1 MPSSPRAFAAVALA
15 ALCASACS
23 LHGSARSPSAGVLRA
38 HAIGAALRVDGVT
51 EELRYAMDVGGEA
64 WDLDVVT
71 GPRAFAERRTRR
83 GDASAT
89 HVLGVAEAGAFARAA
104 ERAPVWID
112 GGLGEEAHTRAAL
125 FGAGFA
131 RPRAGDT
138 AEIESAGDA
147 RYSLVFRP
155 AGGSSLWLTVDRA
168 SAIPLAFDVVSSDD
182 RPLRCDSLEWDD
194 RPGARR
200 VLARASCSGFVSHV
214 GRHTITLALTSRRAV
229 GAAPAWAAP
238 PSGPASRAV
247 AAPFSVPIESPDRVY
262 LPATVGAQTAKFVVD
277 TGAAMTTVTEREAK
291 RLGVV
296 RLPERPRHVRPPWL
310 AEDTM
315 WVGMIDELRF
325 GEHVVRGQRV
335 YVMRDDGGV
344 GDAAGLLGVDVL
356 AKMVVDV
363 DSPRRTLVLHGR
375 DAFDA
380 SDAESL
386 WVKGLSHGSVSVRGE
401 VDGVAEGDLVLDTGA
416 PIDVVVHHVAMA
428 TAHPRKRG
436 QDVGMTWGEVEIS
449 PDYAAEIDGLTLGP
463 FHFPAMP
470 AIGRD
475 RQRERV
481 GGGVALV
488 GMGLMRHFRM
498 AFDLGRQ
505 LVHVW
510 PGDSYLTL
518 DRAGV
523 EVDERDGVAVLTR
536 VAPKSV
542 SAAAG
547 LRAGDIVRSVNGKPM
562 RSAPEVVGAIA
573 RSQREARVTVE
584 RNGRP
589 LARPL
594 ALR

>member
-1 MPSSPRAFAAVALA
+1 MPPARRALA
-15 ALCASACS
+15 AFALVALSASACS
-23 LHGSARSPSAGVLRA
+23 LHGSARSPSAGLTRA
-38 HAIGAALRVDGVT
+38 RAIGAALRVDDAT
-51 EELRYAMDVGGEA
+51 EELRYAMSVGGEA

-71 GPRAFAERRTRR
+71 GPGAFAERRTRH

-89 HVLGVAEAGAFARAA
+89 HVLGLSTAGAFARAG
-104 ERAPVWID
+104 ERAPVWLD

-131 RPRAGDT
+131 RPRPGDT

-147 RYSLVFRP
+147 RFSLVFRP
-155 AGGSSLWLTVDRA
+155 AGGSSVWLTVDRA
-168 SAIPLAFDVVSSDD
+168 SALPLAFDVVSSDD
-182 RPLRCDSLEWDD
+182 RPLRCEALEWDD

-200 VLARASCSGFVSHV
+200 VLARAACSGFVSDV
-214 GRHTITLALTSRRAV
+214 GRHTITLALSSRRVVTTTPAWASPPP
-229 GAAPAWAAP
+229 AAPA
-238 PSGPASRAV
+238 RAV
-247 AAPFSVPIESPDRVY
+247 AAPLTVPIESPDRVY
-262 LPATVGAQTAKFVVD
+262 LPATIDGRTAKFVVD

-344 GDAAGLLGVDVL
+344 GDASGLLGVDVL

-363 DSPRRTLVLHGR
+363 DSPGRALVLRSREG
-375 DAFDA
+375 FDA
-380 SDAESL
+380 TGATSL
-386 WVKGLSHGSVSVRGE
+386 WVKGLSHGNVTVRGE

-416 PIDVVVHHVAMA
+416 PIDVVVHHVRMA
-428 TAHPRKRG
+428 TAHPRRRG
-436 QDVGMTWGEVEIS
+436 SDVGMVWGEVEVS
-449 PDYAAEIDGLTLGP
+449 PDYATEIDGMAIGP
-463 FHFPAMP
+463 FHLPAMP
-470 AIGRD
+470 AFGRD
-475 RQRERV
+475 RHRERV

-498 AFDLGRQ
+498 AFDLGHQ

-510 PGDSYLTL
+510 PGDSYLAL

-523 EVDERDGVAVLTR
+523 ELDEREGAAVVTR
-536 VAPKSV
+536 VAPKGV

-547 LRAGDIVRSVNGKPM
+547 IRAGDIVRAVNGRAV
-562 RSAPEVVGAIA
+562 RSAPDALAAIA
-573 RSQREARVTVE
+573 RSEREARVTVE
-584 RNGRP
+584 RNGRR